1 MMICPK
7 CHRVMKHVY
16 SFSPE
21 KNCEFDVCKNCYFET
36 KHKRLKYD
44 SIEIKQNNTEHK
56 SKKVNK
62 KVKQKKETKPKNK
75 PNKKHKKGK
84 KK

>member
-7 CHRVMKHVY
+7 CHTAMRHVY
-16 SFSPE
+16 SFSPK

-44 SIEIKQNNTEHK
+44 SIEIMQNNTEHK
-56 SKKVNK
+56 VKKIK
-62 KVKQKKETKPKNK
+62 PKKEFKSNNK
-75 PNKKHKKGK
+75 PNKKRKKGK